1 MNFLDFVLTIAMIL
15 LLLSV
20 PVLFIG
26 LIVYLRSK
34 VRKENEER
42 LLSESPQVEKTGL
55 QITGLVLG
63 IFSIVFA
70 WVFVST
76 IVAALGILFS
86 SVGMKRTNLRG
97 VAIAGLIT
105 SINGFV
111 ISNFFAWVLIPIS
124 ASLFSN

>member
-1 MNFLDFVLTIAMIL
+1 MNFLDFVGTIAIVL
-15 LLLSV
+15 LLLSL

-34 VRKENEER
+34 VSKENAER
-42 LLSESPQVEKTGL
+42 LASESPQNEKTGL
-55 QITGLVLG
+55 QITGLILG

-86 SVGMKRTNLRG
+86 SVGMKRSNLRG

-105 SINGFV
+105 SIIGFV
-111 ISNFFAWVLIPIS
+111 LSNFFAWVLIPT
-124 ASLFSN
+124 LF